1 MRTELIKE
9 NGETFLVY
17 NGLKLVYEGK
27 SYPGGG
33 HLNTGNYSQEIEMF
47 EGILDNVRNPNPIMF
62 ELGCHWAFWSLLF
75 KQRYPTG
82 SNVIVDIGKNQLSTG
97 IRNFELNKFEPLKA
111 YHGAFFREFSETY
124 EKKDTQLVEG
134 VGEDL
139 DFFKVFK
146 QQKVKDIDLL
156 HMDIQGSEL
165 VFIQN
170 VLPFLESKK
179 IQNIVICTH
188 DHLVPPLHK
197 KIIEILYRCQYKVKI
212 DINSLNHDDGYIYA
226 SSL

>member
-1 MRTELIKE
+1 MQHTQLVRE
-9 NGETFLVY
+9 NEETFLVY

-33 HLNTGNYSQEIEMF
+33 HLNTGNYDQEIEMF
-47 EGILDNVRNPNPIMF
+47 QGILNNISNPNPIMF
-62 ELGCHWAFWSLLF
+62 ELGSHWAFWSLLF

-82 SNVIVDIGKNQLSTG
+82 SNVIVDIGKNQLSIG
-97 IRNFELNKFEPLKA
+97 VRNFEINNFKPLTA
-111 YHGAFFREFSETY
+111 YHGAFFRDHSETY

-134 VGEDL
+134 IGEDL

-146 QQKVKDIDLL
+146 EQKVKEIDLL

-165 VFIQN
+165 AFMQN

-179 IQNIVICTH
+179 ILNIVVCTH

-197 KIIEILYRCQYKVKI
+197 KIIAILASYRYQIKI

-226 SSL
+226 SI